1 MKERLGKLLEFCLDE
16 GRRHYDPE
24 AGLIGDFD
32 PRFYTEKMLAE
43 HFNALSLRSLHPY
56 RDSLTFALLLL
67 IAGGKDEKISAV
79 LESFCRHAPEP
90 DGRLKWFLEEKHI
103 RDGNGTFFSVEP
115 LLLMEHCFG
124 GELPEFQRKQVISI
138 LKNTYHVFVRERSVS
153 SWSYV
158 NPTLAA
164 YTFSGLLSEK
174 FFPENF
180 EPDLA
185 EFKRYIA
192 YLTENGVAEN
202 YTTTYLTVDTL
213 ILLCVLIVSGS
224 RDFRETARRFL
235 FDVIFRET
243 MFFGARFPAPFRRGY
258 NGYYETERKDVL
270 ACIFG
275 WTSSFD
281 TGRDPALFMIAT
293 AVFLLYTE
301 KETRAVSLKS
311 VKISCG
317 NVSRLG
323 EAAGRTDQS
332 MPLLRTAAKAV

>member
-1 MKERLGKLLEFCLDE
+1 
-16 GRRHYDPE
+16 
-24 AGLIGDFD
+24 
-32 PRFYTEKMLAE
+32 MLAE

-224 RDFRETARRFL
+224 PGFQGNGTQVSFRCDFPGNH
-235 FDVIFRET
+235 VFRSS
-243 MFFGARFPAPFRRGY
+243 FSGSFPA
-258 NGYYETERKDVL
+258 
-270 ACIFG
+270 
-275 WTSSFD
+275 
-281 TGRDPALFMIAT
+281 
-293 AVFLLYTE
+293 
-301 KETRAVSLKS
+301 
-311 VKISCG
+311 
-317 NVSRLG
+317 RL
-323 EAAGRTDQS
+323 QWI
-332 MPLLRTAAKAV
+332 L